1 MKKII
6 ANSGW
11 LIALLLTVMNL
22 WMWDSQLQFSNYSEN
37 NLKMAVLQLVHVI
50 LIIAELWLLMQL
62 GRTLKRHRLGR
73 TRVITT
79 WLVLVAY
86 GAGSVLLQ
94 LVWKNQFYFS
104 DLLNAV
110 FPITRNIFPLATA
123 YIIAM
128 ATFPRVNE
136 LSEVNRRFL
145 GKVLV
150 GMFLV
155 ATVFYNDLWGIKD
168 SQNVLFYLM
177 VMMVGAAFD
186 GIELPDHWRRFVK
199 RWGTVTLLVTA
210 VLAMLM
216 PTISVTIHYD
226 MSTANRFSNLSDG
239 LLVLVTLGMFLL
251 QKNQVIGEHQIL
263 NGGIYSSL
271 VLAGLPLLRSHYV
284 GFAAGH
290 VGNLGLKILLVA
302 IIAGAVMVVG
312 FVANWCL
319 RRLFSSLAITQHY
332 ERWVEEL
339 PSHLMEWP
347 AWLKKF
353 CHRHWPALT
362 AVGVAYGL
370 AVISNL
376 LMFTSWKV
384 NPAGSMTFDNYIYL
398 LTARQGTLLFTALL
412 IWLVFKLVQ
421 SLVKR
426 YWLALSIVVPLI
438 IIWGIANRI
447 KLITREEPILPSDVM
462 MYQAYGNMLKLVSAW
477 IPITGAVVYVIT
489 IGLGIYLDRKLPVPA
504 PSTKRRC
511 IWTVLTVLFFG
522 SSIFWNHTDS
532 RISTVIEGLGD
543 HPIFYNQQDG
553 ARENGPIIQF
563 LNNIDITVME
573 KPAGYSK
580 ARMEKIAREYQV
592 VAEEINKD
600 RKNSLS
606 SQTIMFN
613 LSESFSNPKRVPGV
627 KIKGNPI
634 PYILSLKKTTTSGLM
649 MSSGY
654 GGGTANMEYMTLTGL
669 ATANFSSTL
678 QTPYTQ
684 IVPRLTKNWT
694 FNQLFDYAVGIHPY
708 QGVFYSRVAD
718 YAKFGFNRFYYLG
731 SKYKIIDKKKIGK
744 SPYLSDETSYANALT
759 QLKADKNG
767 TFINLVTMQ
776 NHMPYDTQ
784 YYKNYSKWLPT
795 SVSEGTDKGTVAT
808 YTTGLTYT
816 DKAVKQFIKQINK
829 IQKPITVVFYGDHL
843 PGIYNNSMAKDGT
856 KLHETDYFIYS
867 NTYAREHGA
876 RTLTSNTKVVSPN
889 DFMAMVAEQT
899 NSKVTPYLALMT
911 KVYEDLPAVSIN
923 TGQNNSTA
931 SLQFTNSKG
940 QVVKYSQ
947 LTKKQKR
954 LWQDYKLVQYDLTA
968 GKQYLYQLHMMK

>member
-6 ANSGW
+6 VNSGW

-110 FPITRNIFPLATA
+110 FLITRNIFPLATA

-150 GMFLV
+150 
-155 ATVFYNDLWGIKD
+155 
-168 SQNVLFYLM
+168 
-177 VMMVGAAFD
+177 
-186 GIELPDHWRRFVK
+186 
-199 RWGTVTLLVTA
+199 
-210 VLAMLM
+210 
-216 PTISVTIHYD
+216 
-226 MSTANRFSNLSDG
+226 
-239 LLVLVTLGMFLL
+239 GMFLL

-302 IIAGAVMVVG
+302 IIAGAVMAVG

-362 AVGVAYGL
+362 AVGA
-370 AVISNL
+370 S
-376 LMFTSWKV
+376 
-384 NPAGSMTFDNYIYL
+384 YL
-398 LTARQGTLLFTALL
+398 LAIIGLWLTFSDLALGPANPEYNSFSYQVLNRQGTLIFTTIL
-412 IWLVFKLVQ
+412 IWLFFKILQ
-421 SLVKR
+421 SITSK
-426 YWLALSIVVPLI
+426 YWLSLCLTSGLMLVFF
-438 IIWGIANRI
+438 IADHI
-447 KLITREEPILPSDVM
+447 KLGLRDEPILPADVTSV
-462 MYQAYGNMLKLVSAW
+462 QTFGEILKFVSVWVVIAGVVGVLLLV
-477 IPITGAVVYVIT
+477 I
-489 IGLGIYLDRKLPVPA
+489 IGLILDHRYRVPS
-504 PSTKRRC
+504 PNVKCRLL
-511 IWTVLTVLFFG
+511 WTVLTVCFFG
-522 SSIFWNHTDS
+522 SSALWNHTNS
-532 RISTVIEGLGD
+532 RISSFLTGLGNYPLFYSQIEGA
-543 HPIFYNQQDG
+543 HQ
-553 ARENGPIIQF
+553 NGPIIQF
-563 LNNIDITVME
+563 MNNIDVTVME
-573 KPAGYSK
+573 KPAGYSR
-580 ARMEKIAREYQV
+580 ARMEKIVKEYQV
-592 VAEEINKD
+592 VAKEINKD

-654 GGGTANMEYMTLTGL
+654 GGG
-669 ATANFSSTL
+669 
-678 QTPYTQ
+678 
-684 IVPRLTKNWT
+684 R
-694 FNQLFDYAVGIHPY
+694 
-708 QGVFYSRVAD
+708 
-718 YAKFGFNRFYYLG
+718 
-731 SKYKIIDKKKIGK
+731 
-744 SPYLSDETSYANALT
+744 
-759 QLKADKNG
+759 
-767 TFINLVTMQ
+767 
-776 NHMPYDTQ
+776 
-784 YYKNYSKWLPT
+784 
-795 SVSEGTDKGTVAT
+795 
-808 YTTGLTYT
+808 
-816 DKAVKQFIKQINK
+816 
-829 IQKPITVVFYGDHL
+829 PIW
-843 PGIYNNSMAKDGT
+843 
-856 KLHETDYFIYS
+856 
-867 NTYAREHGA
+867 NT
-876 RTLTSNTKVVSPN
+876 
-889 DFMAMVAEQT
+889 
-899 NSKVTPYLALMT
+899 
-911 KVYEDLPAVSIN
+911 
-923 TGQNNSTA
+923 
-931 SLQFTNSKG
+931 
-940 QVVKYSQ
+940 
-947 LTKKQKR
+947 
-954 LWQDYKLVQYDLTA
+954 
-968 GKQYLYQLHMMK
+968 

>member
-6 ANSGW
+6 VNSGW

-150 GMFLV
+150 GMFL
-155 ATVFYNDLWGIKD
+155 
-168 SQNVLFYLM
+168 
-177 VMMVGAAFD
+177 
-186 GIELPDHWRRFVK
+186 
-199 RWGTVTLLVTA
+199 
-210 VLAMLM
+210 
-216 PTISVTIHYD
+216 
-226 MSTANRFSNLSDG
+226 
-239 LLVLVTLGMFLL
+239 L

-302 IIAGAVMVVG
+302 IIAGAVMAVG

-353 CHRHWPALT
+353 CHRHRPALT
-362 AVGVAYGL
+362 AVGA
-370 AVISNL
+370 S
-376 LMFTSWKV
+376 
-384 NPAGSMTFDNYIYL
+384 YL
-398 LTARQGTLLFTALL
+398 LAIIGLWLTFSDLALGPANPEYNSFSYQVLNRQGTLIFTTIL
-412 IWLVFKLVQ
+412 IWLFFKILQ
-421 SLVKR
+421 SITSK
-426 YWLALSIVVPLI
+426 YWLSLCLTSGLMLVFF
-438 IIWGIANRI
+438 IADHI
-447 KLITREEPILPSDVM
+447 KLGLRDEPILPADVTSV
-462 MYQAYGNMLKLVSAW
+462 QTFGEILKFVSVWVVIAGVVGVLLLV
-477 IPITGAVVYVIT
+477 I
-489 IGLGIYLDRKLPVPA
+489 IGLILDHRYRVPS
-504 PSTKRRC
+504 PNVKCRLL
-511 IWTVLTVLFFG
+511 WTVLTVCFFG
-522 SSIFWNHTDS
+522 SSALWNHTNS
-532 RISTVIEGLGD
+532 RISSFLTGLGNYPLFYSQIEGA
-543 HPIFYNQQDG
+543 HQ
-553 ARENGPIIQF
+553 NGPIIQF
-563 LNNIDITVME
+563 MNNIDVTVME
-573 KPAGYSK
+573 KPAGYSR
-580 ARMEKIAREYQV
+580 ARMEKIVKEYQV
-592 VAEEINKD
+592 VAKEINKD

-654 GGGTANMEYMTLTGL
+654 GGG
-669 ATANFSSTL
+669 
-678 QTPYTQ
+678 
-684 IVPRLTKNWT
+684 R
-694 FNQLFDYAVGIHPY
+694 
-708 QGVFYSRVAD
+708 
-718 YAKFGFNRFYYLG
+718 
-731 SKYKIIDKKKIGK
+731 
-744 SPYLSDETSYANALT
+744 
-759 QLKADKNG
+759 
-767 TFINLVTMQ
+767 
-776 NHMPYDTQ
+776 
-784 YYKNYSKWLPT
+784 
-795 SVSEGTDKGTVAT
+795 
-808 YTTGLTYT
+808 
-816 DKAVKQFIKQINK
+816 
-829 IQKPITVVFYGDHL
+829 PIW
-843 PGIYNNSMAKDGT
+843 
-856 KLHETDYFIYS
+856 
-867 NTYAREHGA
+867 NT
-876 RTLTSNTKVVSPN
+876 
-889 DFMAMVAEQT
+889 
-899 NSKVTPYLALMT
+899 
-911 KVYEDLPAVSIN
+911 
-923 TGQNNSTA
+923 
-931 SLQFTNSKG
+931 
-940 QVVKYSQ
+940 
-947 LTKKQKR
+947 
-954 LWQDYKLVQYDLTA
+954 
-968 GKQYLYQLHMMK
+968 